1 MEPEEG
7 NERARGKYRMPDLRG
22 KGFRGLFDSGKYL
35 PGLAEGGAA
44 AFGFEGNRGRASSLG
59 SN

>member
-35 PGLAEGGAA
+35 PGLAGLLAGLRGEPRA
-44 AFGFEGNRGRASSLG
+44 GFEPR
-59 SN
+59 

>member
-1 MEPEEG
+1 MEPEDG
-7 NERARGKYRMPDLRG
+7 NERARGNYRMPDLRE
-22 KGFRGLFDSGKYL
+22 KGFRGPFDSGKYL
-35 PGLAEGGAA
+35 AGSGAA

>member
-1 MEPEEG
+1 MEPEDG
-7 NERARGKYRMPDLRG
+7 NERAGEIQNAGSRG